1 MNLHFHYKVII
12 ALLLIF
18 SVSCSTVK
26 NTARPLFHGIP
37 DEDDT
42 FDNFYKTIKKNPA
55 SQIFKFKSA
64 NESHLIDKIKL
75 ENKSLDAEGISIKEF
90 VKLHNTLSFAIIK
103 NDTLL
108 YEYYAPNF
116 TPEKTVTSFSIAKS
130 FIAMLI
136 GIAIE
141 DGKIKSVNQ
150 SIADFLPEYQ
160 QSVDIKKI
168 TIKHL
173 LQHTSGI
180 QFSKQIFN
188 PWSDNS
194 EFYYANNLRDRIKK
208 ISIKESPGLH
218 FDYNSENTMLLALV
232 LEKASGMSVSD
243 YLEKKIWSQI
253 DMEADAIWNTDRP
266 DSLAIEKA
274 FCCLNAR
281 TLDFAKFGRLLLNQ
295 GNWNGKQ
302 IIPKSYIIEATTPS
316 TNNGGKETY
325 GYNIGIGPKK
335 YGTFFPIGL
344 YGQLIYIYPAHNI
357 IIVRFGDAALKYNPN
372 YWKEIMLQ
380 IIDQLD

>member
-1 MNLHFHYKVII
+1 
-12 ALLLIF
+12 
-18 SVSCSTVK
+18 
-26 NTARPLFHGIP
+26 
-37 DEDDT
+37 
-42 FDNFYKTIKKNPA
+42 
-55 SQIFKFKSA
+55 
-64 NESHLIDKIKL
+64 
-75 ENKSLDAEGISIKEF
+75 
-90 VKLHNTLSFAIIK
+90 
-103 NDTLL
+103 
-108 YEYYAPNF
+108 
-116 TPEKTVTSFSIAKS
+116 
-130 FIAMLI
+130 
-136 GIAIE
+136 
-141 DGKIKSVNQ
+141 
-150 SIADFLPEYQ
+150 
-160 QSVDIKKI
+160 
-168 TIKHL
+168 
-173 LQHTSGI
+173 
-180 QFSKQIFN
+180 
-188 PWSDNS
+188 
-194 EFYYANNLRDRIKK
+194 
-208 ISIKESPGLH
+208 
-218 FDYNSENTMLLALV
+218 MLLALV